1 MIVSLVAIYNINVTK
16 NLLYP
21 LPKHLWKIEVKRT
34 VKQTWS
40 TNLKRGSANKKSM
53 EWYIA
58 GTDTG
63 QIHPSWTPCVGN
75 PRYIAAAITRARM
88 LVGRFKTAPLAAKYT
103 GSSDKI

>member
-58 GTDTG
+58 GTDTA
-63 QIHPSWTPCVGN
+63 QIHP
-75 PRYIAAAITRARM
+75 
-88 LVGRFKTAPLAAKYT
+88 L
-103 GSSDKI
+103 